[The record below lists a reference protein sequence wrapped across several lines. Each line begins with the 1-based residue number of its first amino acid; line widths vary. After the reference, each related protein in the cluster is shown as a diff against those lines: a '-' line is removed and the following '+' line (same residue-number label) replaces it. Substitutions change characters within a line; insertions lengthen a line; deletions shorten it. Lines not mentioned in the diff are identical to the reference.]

1 MSVRA
6 DISPL
11 SRLMMRVDAVAD
23 GTAHPDGIA
32 TGFLSLD
39 RLLGG
44 GVRAGDLVV
53 LGGDVGAGK
62 SALALA
68 IALRARAAGHPVD
81 LVSGEMDMERLLERV
96 LAIEG
101 RASVDDIRAGT
112 LDEQTRAAIGAAAV
126 RLRDQLPRLSRVP
139 AGGVEALVEALR
151 ETPPAHDGEGPRL
164 LVVDSLQ
171 SIPRG
176 GMPQDEELAAAV
188 LALKRHAVDAGA
200 AVLAT
205 AHLPALTRIHPDN
218 RPRLDDFGALGAVKH
233 HADVV
238 LGLYREELYAR
249 APGHEGATEL
259 ALLKNRNGPTTYVDL
274 YFYKQWVRFEDVMD
288 PE

>member
-23 GTAHPDGIA
+23 GAARPDGVP

-44 GVRAGDLVV
+44 GVRAGDLMV
-53 LGGDVGAGK
+53 LGGDVGVGK

-68 IALRARAAGHPVD
+68 IALRVRAAGHPVEF
-81 LVSGEMDMERLLERV
+81 VSGEMDMERLLERV

-112 LDEQTRAAIGAAAV
+112 LDEQARAAIGAAAL
-126 RLRDQLPRLSRVP
+126 RLRDQLPRLSRMP
-139 AGGVEALVEALR
+139 AGGVEPLVDALR
-151 ETPPAHDGEGPRL
+151 DAAAEAGGGPRL
-164 LVVDSLQ
+164 VVLDSLQ

-176 GMPQDEELAAAV
+176 GTPQDEELAAAV
-188 LALKRHAVDAGA
+188 LALKRHAMDAGV

-205 AHLPALTRIHPDN
+205 AQLPALARVHPDN

-238 LGLYREELYAR
+238 LALYREELYAR

-274 YFYKQWVRFEDVMD
+274 FFYKQWVRFEDVMD

>member
-23 GTAHPDGIA
+23 GTARPDGIP

-68 IALRARAAGHPVD
+68 IALRARAAGHPVE

-112 LDEQTRAAIGAAAV
+112 LDEAERAAIGAAAV
-126 RLRDQLPRLSRVP
+126 RMRDQLPGLSRVP
-139 AGGVEALVEALR
+139 PGGVEALVEALR
-151 ETPPAHDGEGPRL
+151 EPGVSDATGPRL
-164 LVVDSLQ
+164 FVVDSLQ

-176 GMPQDEELAAAV
+176 GVPQDEELAAAV

-238 LGLYREELYAR
+238 LALYREELYAR

-259 ALLKNRNGPTTYVDL
+259 ALLKNRNGPMTYVDL

>member
-23 GTAHPDGIA
+23 GAARPDGIP
-32 TGFLSLD
+32 TGFPSLD

-44 GVRAGDLVV
+44 GMRGGDLVV

-68 IALRARAAGHPVD
+68 IALRSRAAGHPVD
-81 LVSGEMDMERLLERV
+81 FLSGEMEMERLLERV

-101 RASVDDIRAGT
+101 RTSVDDIRGGT
-112 LDEQTRAAIGAAAV
+112 LDDQSRAAVGAAAL
-126 RLRDQLPRLSRVP
+126 RLRDQLPRITGIPTGIGPLIETLRDLVHRD
-139 AGGVEALVEALR
+139 AGAPQLVI
-151 ETPPAHDGEGPRL
+151 
-164 LVVDSLQ
+164 VDSLQ

-176 GMPQDEELAAAV
+176 AGSYDEELAGEV
-188 LALKRHAVDAGA
+188 LALKRFAVDSGA
-200 AVLAT
+200 PVLVT
-205 AHLPALTRIHPDN
+205 AHLPALTRTHPEN
-218 RPRLDDFGALGAVKH
+218 RPRLDDFGALGAVKQ

-274 YFYKQWVRFEDVMD
+274 YFYKQWVRFEDVID